1 MGYEVMDYEQDF
13 SGINS
18 LSGFSFQIRVFCYYM
33 LDLKEE
39 MQIEFET
46 IEDVNV
52 KNLKVENIDENSE
65 NFRSI
70 LSSEVSNQA
79 IQVKRTTITND
90 VALKILLN
98 WILLENSNNNVTKY
112 ILLTESAYNNKDILF
127 DKTIEEVYQIIIS
140 SKKKKNAT
148 ITKVKDLYKNKY
160 DVFEKIYDAVKAKYE
175 FLSVDDID
183 KHIDY
188 RCAIL
193 FRKAANTVVYNQ
205 RVKELLQHITVEIM
219 EAVNSKTSYSINYT
233 DFINLV
239 EDISIRLTELVTI
252 PNYADFKK
260 INQIDLSS
268 SELSKSREYKQ
279 LVACK
284 LPENLLKQH
293 LTYKNYYENI
303 LYKFMEM
310 NRLSRIEEI
319 EETAFENFE
328 NVKFRLQKDSCDVPY
343 NRLEETKKM
352 PNSYAG
358 NEQIRYGCGIYLTR
372 EDIVDKQISWEDE
385 QNAKPKI

>member
-1 MGYEVMDYEQDF
+1 MEYEQDF

-70 LSSEVSNQA
+70 LSSEVCNQA

-98 WILLENSNNNVTKY
+98 WILLENSNNNITKF
-112 ILLTESAYNNKDILF
+112 ILLTEGAYNNKDILF
-127 DKTIEEVYQIIIS
+127 DKTINDVYQTIIS
-140 SKKKKNAT
+140 SKKKKNAI

-160 DVFEKIYDAVKAKYE
+160 EDFEKTYDAVKAKYE
-175 FLSVDDID
+175 FLSVDDIN
-183 KHIDY
+183 KQIDN

-205 RVKELLQHITVEIM
+205 RIKELLQHITVEIM

-233 DFINLV
+233 EFINLV

-260 INQIDLSS
+260 INQVDLSN
-268 SELSKSREYKQ
+268 SELSRSREYKQ

-310 NRLSRIEEI
+310 NKLSRIEEI

-328 NVKFRLQKDSCDVPY
+328 NVKFRLQKDSSDVPY

-385 QNAKPKI
+385 QNAKSKI